1 MPPVPLVRVIR
12 SGVVEAVHLGSV
24 AVADADGRLV
34 AAAGDPGRVAFA
46 RSSMKPL
53 QATVSMG
60 LAEED
65 LTDREVAV
73 MCASH
78 NGEPVHLE
86 AVGTIL
92 GRAGLGF
99 DALQTPPTRPIDEE
113 AARSVPEPSPEFHN
127 CSGKHA
133 GMLLASVRRGFDVA
147 SYPDPTHPLQQAVL
161 EMVEEAAGRSPDA
174 IGVDGCGIPVH
185 ALPVASMAVLYARL
199 AAGRVT
205 HASRALAAMRTEPY
219 LVAGRDRVCTAVM
232 EHAPVALKT
241 GAEGM
246 MCAAIPERG
255 MGMALKIEDGSARA
269 SDPAIVHA
277 LALLDV
283 LDPAAVPR
291 FARPPV
297 HGGGRQVGELVA
309 GFALEPA

>member
-1 MPPVPLVRVIR
+1 
-12 SGVVEAVHLGSV
+12 
-24 AVADADGRLV
+24 
-34 AAAGDPGRVAFA
+34 
-46 RSSMKPL
+46 
-53 QATVSMG
+53 
-60 LAEED
+60 
-65 LTDREVAV
+65 

-86 AVGTIL
+86 AVRTIL

-99 DALQTPPTRPIDEE
+99 GALRTPPARPIDEE

-133 GMLLASVRRGFDVA
+133 GMLLASVRRGFDVSA
-147 SYPDPTHPLQQAVL
+147 YPDPGHPLQLAVL
-161 EMVEEAAGRSPDA
+161 GMVEEAAGRPPDA
-174 IGVDGCGIPVH
+174 VGVDGCGIPVH
-185 ALPVASMAVLYARL
+185 ALPLAAMAVLYARL
-199 AAGRVT
+199 AAGRVA

-219 LVAGRDRVCTAVM
+219 LVAGRRRVCTAVM

-255 MGMALKIEDGSARA
+255 MGVALKIEDGAARA

-277 LALLDV
+277 LGLLDV

-297 HGGGRQVGELVA
+297 QGGGRQVGELVA